1 MRSPAVPAVD
11 VRVCGRVI
19 AMPDVLELPDDKTV
33 AEISA
38 AIRAVAAQ
46 EILPRFGRLAA
57 GDITEKAPGDLVT
70 VADRAAEREL
80 AARLTRLLP
89 GSQVVGEEAVYD
101 DRAVLDLLRGEAPV
115 WIIDPIDGTEN
126 YADGN
131 ARFTV
136 LVALAVRTEL
146 VASWI
151 YVPCLD
157 RMAHAVK
164 GRGAYLDGERL
175 HVAPAP
181 APAQGLRDL
190 DVLGSQPRFWEP
202 DQRAAVSRL
211 STHGVA
217 YSYID
222 GAGTAYLAL
231 ASGTRTSALMTWD
244 YVWDHAAGLLVHAEA
259 GGVTMCADGTA
270 FKLTGGNAL
279 PFVAAPDEATAR
291 AMVAGLAERVTAL

>member
-136 LVALAVRTEL
+136 LVALAVREEL
-146 VASWI
+146 IASWI

-164 GRGAYLDGERL
+164 GRGAYLDGARL

-181 APAQGLRDL
+181 DPARPLRDL
-190 DVLGSQPRFWEP
+190 DVLTSQPRFWEP
-202 DQRAAVSRL
+202 AQRAAAARL

-231 ASGTRTSALMTWD
+231 AAGIRNSALMSWD

-259 GGVTMCADGTA
+259 GGVTMCADGRP
-270 FKLTGGNAL
+270 FKLSGGNAL

-291 AMVAGLAERVTAL
+291 SMVAGLAGRA